1 MSRVSGFVDLHCH
14 WVAAIDDGA
23 KTPEDGVRILRALG
37 ELGFSRVI
45 ATPHMRPGLFDN
57 TQAGLSAAYERMRPH
72 LVAGLPEVGLSSEH
86 YFDDVVFGRI
96 MNDEALPYPGG
107 RAVLLEFYESDF
119 PLSIDRRFADIR
131 VKKKLVPVIAHPERY
146 QRIWREPELLE
157 RLVDAGAAA
166 LLDTAALVGKYGR
179 KPKKTAEELLE
190 RGLYHA
196 ACSDAH
202 RVADVAEV
210 AAGLERI
217 ERRYGPEEVD
227 FLFREG
233 PLALL
238 SGRIPE

>member
-1 MSRVSGFVDLHCH
+1 MSGFVDLHCH
-14 WVAAIDDGA
+14 WVAGIDDGA
-23 KTPEDGVRILRALG
+23 KTPEDGVAMLRALG
-37 ELGFSRVI
+37 QLGFGRVV

-57 TQAGLSAAYERMRPH
+57 TRESLSAAYARMLPH
-72 LVAGLPEVGLSSEH
+72 LGAGLPEVDLSSEH
-86 YFDDVVFGRI
+86 YFDDVVFGRL
-96 MNDEALPYPGG
+96 MDDAALPYPGG

-119 PLSIDRRFADIR
+119 PFSLDRRFADLR
-131 VKKKLVPVIAHPERY
+131 LKKRLLPVIAHPERY
-146 QRIWREPELLE
+146 QRIWREPDVLE

-210 AAGLERI
+210 AAGIERI
-217 ERRYGPEEVD
+217 ERLYGREEVD